1 MLVKWPLPH
10 EAHTM
15 PNTSDG
21 FLDVDASWCKFLK
34 PFRLF
39 QAAISLSL
47 SLSDYQIIKY
57 QIINHIPKKNE
68 RPKIPVV
75 HGGGVRSESLV
86 TILFL
91 GVSEWVRIEIQWG
104 RRTAPHRFNFWIS
117 NERLWKC
124 SHPEPAWASCSW
136 VKDNVKC
143 QSTFNLQVS
152 TISLS
157 QSPST
162 KLVSITTSHA

>member
-1 MLVKWPLPH
+1 MRLILCLIPRMDSWML
-10 EAHTM
+10 M
-15 PNTSDG
+15 P
-21 FLDVDASWCKFLK
+21 VDANFWN
-34 PFRLF
+34 P
-39 QAAISLSL
+39 
-47 SLSDYQIIKY
+47 SDSSKRPYHYHYHYQIIKY
-57 QIINHIPKKNE
+57 QIINHKSYPKKNE